1 MLSFLGQD
9 WNLRN
14 VRSYVCVSIL
24 STFVLAS
31 LGCRE
36 QPTTVEGVVTL
47 DGQPLAIE
55 KGMRGSVVFQP
66 AASEGATLTG
76 LIDAK
81 GHYELA
87 SGGSVVVPPRA
98 YWVTVSAMELVPASE
113 DQPQSSGRLI
123 TPAKYASATDSGFR
137 IEVQPGPNKVDLAMT
152 SAVELPADDHEPADD
167 EPATEMAPAKESQ
180 DAERD
185 EAPVADEQAVAPK

>member
-1 MLSFLGQD
+1 MFSLLGQES
-9 WNLRN
+9 NLRS
-14 VRSYVCVSIL
+14 VRSYPYALIL
-24 STFVLAS
+24 AAFALVS

-36 QPTTVEGVVTL
+36 QPTTVEGLVTL

-55 KGMRGSVVFQP
+55 KGKRGSVVFQP

-98 YWVTVSAMELVPASE
+98 YWVTVSAMEFVPASE
-113 DQPQSSGRLI
+113 DHPQSSGRLI

-152 SAVELPADDHEPADD
+152 SDVESPEEAETESASEIEPAATSQEAAHDQT
-167 EPATEMAPAKESQ
+167 PAATEKAAASE
-180 DAERD
+180 
-185 EAPVADEQAVAPK
+185 

>member
-1 MLSFLGQD
+1 
-9 WNLRN
+9 
-14 VRSYVCVSIL
+14 
-24 STFVLAS
+24 
-31 LGCRE
+31 
-36 QPTTVEGVVTL
+36 VVTL
-47 DGQPLAIE
+47 DGRPLAME

-87 SGGSVVVPPRA
+87 SGGNVVVPPRA

-152 SAVELPADDHEPADD
+152 SEVEIPANVE
-167 EPATEMAPAKESQ
+167 EESATESAPAKESQ
-180 DAERD
+180 DAEHD

>member
-1 MLSFLGQD
+1 MLSLLGQEL
-9 WNLRN
+9 NLQKHAR
-14 VRSYVCVSIL
+14 L
-24 STFVLAS
+24 SLCLDRWRQSRYFV
-31 LGCRE
+31 GCRE
-36 QPTTVEGVVTL
+36 QPTTVEGLVTL

-66 AASEGATLTG
+66 TASEGATLTG

-98 YWVTVSAMELVPASE
+98 YWVTVSAMEIVPASE
-113 DQPQSSGRLI
+113 DHPQSSGRLI

-137 IEVQPGPNKVDLAMT
+137 IEVQPGPNKVNLAMT
-152 SAVELPADDHEPADD
+152 SDVESPEDTEAESKLKPNLPKRRRKRHDDQPPA
-167 EPATEMAPAKESQ
+167 
-180 DAERD
+180 
-185 EAPVADEQAVAPK
+185 ADEQAVAPK

>member
-1 MLSFLGQD
+1 MLSHLEQES
-9 WNLRN
+9 NLR
-14 VRSYVCVSIL
+14 RLRGYLRVSML
-24 STFVLAS
+24 TALALAS
-31 LGCRE
+31 FGCRE

-47 DGQPLAIE
+47 DGRPLAIE
-55 KGMRGSVVFQP
+55 KGMRGSVVFQS

-98 YWVTVSAMELVPASE
+98 YWVTVSAMEFVPASE
-113 DQPQSSGRLI
+113 DHPQPSGRLI

-137 IEVQPGPNKVDLAMT
+137 IEVQPGPNKVNLAMT
-152 SAVELPADDHEPADD
+152 SDIESPEDSEVKSEASTEPDTTSQEAADDQP
-167 EPATEMAPAKESQ
+167 TT
-180 DAERD
+180 
-185 EAPVADEQAVAPK
+185 VNEQAAAPK